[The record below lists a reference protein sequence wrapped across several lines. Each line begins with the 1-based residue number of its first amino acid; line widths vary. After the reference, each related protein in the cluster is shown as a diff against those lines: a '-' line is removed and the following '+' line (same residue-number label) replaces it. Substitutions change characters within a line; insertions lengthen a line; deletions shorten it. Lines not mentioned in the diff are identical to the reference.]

1 LVGGLG
7 RIAESYRFERHRAHR
22 QELAVTFDLA
32 SARGWVAQNQVF
44 AEKYRRKG
52 DLAGAEYFADQAATE
67 QAKINALIEA
77 KALARE
83 LAECD
88 GPIADDGAR
97 LWFLLDTIIPEVDL
111 VDFIEVDVVDE
122 EAQPRSPPDR

>member
-1 LVGGLG
+1 M
-7 RIAESYRFERHRAHR
+7 
-22 QELAVTFDLA
+22 TFDLA

-44 AEKYRRKG
+44 AEKYRREG
-52 DLAGAEYFADQAATE
+52 DLAGAQYFGEQAATE

-97 LWFLLDTIIPEVDL
+97 LWFLLDKIIPEVDL
-111 VDFIEVDVVDE
+111 VEFIEVDVVDE
-122 EAQPRSPPDR
+122 EAEPRSPPDR

>member
-1 LVGGLG
+1 M
-7 RIAESYRFERHRAHR
+7 
-22 QELAVTFDLA
+22 TFDLA

-44 AEKYRRKG
+44 SERKRREG
-52 DLAGAEYFADQAATE
+52 DMAGARYFADLAATE
-67 QAKINALIEA
+67 QAKVDALIEA

-97 LWFLLDTIIPEVDL
+97 LWFLLDKVIPEVDL
-111 VDFIEVDVVDE
+111 IEVIEAGVVDE
-122 EAQPRSPPDR
+122 EAEELTRPVTVFEDLDQDE